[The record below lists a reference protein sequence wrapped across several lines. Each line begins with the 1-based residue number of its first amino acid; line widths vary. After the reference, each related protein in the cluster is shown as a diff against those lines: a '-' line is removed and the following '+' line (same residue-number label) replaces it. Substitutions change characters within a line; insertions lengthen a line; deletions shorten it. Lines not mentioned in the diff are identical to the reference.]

1 MDARL
6 ARQSWKA
13 DRSDQ
18 RRLARL
24 REEVKKLPNRPGCYR
39 YFDAQGMCLYVGKAR
54 DLRQRVS
61 SYFQKT
67 SSLSPRIALMV
78 SKIVRL
84 ETTVVRS
91 EAEALLLENNLIK
104 ELHPRYNIV
113 FRDDK
118 SYPYIKLSREA
129 YPCISYYRGV
139 VDQSH
144 DYFGP
149 YPNATSVRDALQVI
163 QKVFGLRTCDKSTY
177 QNRTRA
183 CLLGQIGRCSAP
195 CVGMISRVDYQRDCE
210 RTKAFLD
217 GRTRRVISRLEKR
230 MWAASDRWE
239 FELAARLR
247 DRVASLTALQHQ
259 QAIESK
265 GRMVDADIV
274 VVKAQAGVIVLTM
287 AMVRKGRHLGD
298 RSFVPQGSKETR
310 LMPSAVEYLEA
321 FWRQHYVEQ
330 DCPSHI
336 IFYAEGLDKRILSS
350 WQSEITQMVGRRIQV
365 TMDPR
370 ENRRRWLEMALENV
384 EIAWQRR
391 VRRQTRQ
398 SDRLADLWRVMGL
411 EPIEDFRIECFDIS
425 HTQGEATQAS
435 CVVNI
440 NGHMKS
446 DFYRRFTIENIT
458 GGDDYAAMRQV
469 LRRRYARVVRGR
481 AVLPHIVLV
490 DGGLGQLHSAYEVFD
505 RLGLDRSVLMG
516 IAKGEGRKVGLE
528 TLIWEDPVTRER
540 KRVRL
545 GGTSPALMLFTEIR
559 DRAHR
564 FAITGMRQKRAKTR
578 QISRLEDVKNVGPK
592 RRAKLLSHF
601 GGIKQ
606 LKNASIEDIA
616 RVDGISRTLAQRIY
630 RAIHDA
636 AL

>member
-1 MDARL
+1 MGETMARPHIY
-6 ARQSWKA
+6 AA
-13 DRSDQ
+13 RSDAM
-18 RRLARL
+18 RIERL

-39 YFDAQGMCLYVGKAR
+39 YFDAKGMCLYVGKAR

-67 SSLSPRIALMV
+67 RSLSPRIALMV

-118 SYPYIKLSREA
+118 SYPFIKLSREA
-129 YPCISYYRGV
+129 YPRISYYRGA
-139 VDQSH
+139 VDQLH

-149 YPNATSVRDALQVI
+149 YPNATSVRDALQII
-163 QKVFGLRTCDKSTY
+163 QKVFGLRTCEKSTY

-195 CVGMISRVDYQRDCE
+195 CVGLISRVDYARDCE
-210 RTKAFLD
+210 RAKAFLE
-217 GRTRRVISRLEKR
+217 GRTRRVIARLEKR
-230 MWAASDRWE
+230 MWAASDRWD

-247 DRVASLTALQHQ
+247 DRVASLTTLQHQ
-259 QAIESK
+259 QAIESQ
-265 GRMVDADIV
+265 GGAVDADIL

-298 RSFVPQGSKETR
+298 RSFVPQGNKETR
-310 LMPSAVEYLEA
+310 LMPTPTEYLEA
-321 FWRQHYVEQ
+321 FWRQHYVEHE
-330 DCPSHI
+330 CPSQVI
-336 IFYAEGLDKRILSS
+336 VYADGLDKRLLAR
-350 WQSEITQMVGRRIQV
+350 WQEDWSALVGRRV
-365 TMDPR
+365 TLTMEPR

-391 VRRQTRQ
+391 LERQTRQ
-398 SDRLADLWRVMGL
+398 SDRLADLWRILGL
-411 EPIEDFRIECFDIS
+411 DPIEDYRIECFDIS

-435 CVVNI
+435 CVINI
-440 NGHMKS
+440 NGQMVG

-458 GGDDYAAMRQV
+458 GGDDYAAMRQA

-481 AVLPHIVLV
+481 AVLPHLILV

-528 TLIWEDPVTRER
+528 TLIWEDRDTGER

-545 GGTSPALMLFTEIR
+545 GGTSPALMLLTEIR

-564 FAITGMRQKRAKTR
+564 FAITGMRQKRAKAR

-601 GGIKQ
+601 GGLKQ
-606 LKNASIEDIA
+606 LKNASVEDIA
-616 RVDGISRTLAQRIY
+616 RVDGISRQLAQRIY

-636 AL
+636 SL